1 MTPTLSW
8 YGMYPEA
15 EHNAAPLLLL
25 LLLLPLLIK
34 NVHVSCRAAKPNEKV
49 PELFR
54 PFSFFLE
61 KIEYICPHKYNKT
74 SFCHEEI
81 RKYSYR

>member
-15 EHNAAPLLLL
+15 ERSAAPLLLL

-34 NVHVSCRAAKPNEKV
+34 
-49 PELFR
+49 
-54 PFSFFLE
+54 
-61 KIEYICPHKYNKT
+61 KT
-74 SFCHEEI
+74 SMCLAGQQSPM
-81 RKYSYR
+81 KKSPNYSSPFPSFSGK